1 MHDRNAFSSVFERT
15 NRNIPYII
23 QSRTSSLIITHHL
36 LIARDMMYSVVIVVI
51 VVSLDDM
58 ARERHCNAGSCVHVV
73 RSIQEIYF
81 AFIVP

>member
-1 MHDRNAFSSVFERT
+1 
-15 NRNIPYII
+15 
-23 QSRTSSLIITHHL
+23 
-36 LIARDMMYSVVIVVI
+36 MYSVVIVVI
-51 VVSLDDM
+51 VVSLDDI